1 MSDLISRSEVNDVID
16 ELEVDTCGRLNTVKV
31 EVSVLQLQ
39 RFINKLKN
47 IPTAYSVDGVVEELE
62 ERADFLKDCTKYG
75 NKNAKQQ
82 AESYNTMMMYEV
94 ADLVDD
100 LIEIVKHGGVGTETE
115 TIRDKAVKW
124 NNNSSKRVPY
134 EFIDYVEG
142 KREICVSD
150 DVCEWKYND
159 SEYYFESSCK
169 HLHIFMSDGPK
180 ENEYGFCPYCG
191 KKIKIVGD

>member
-16 ELEVDTCGRLNTVKV
+16 ELEVYTCGRLNTMKV

-47 IPTAYSVDGVVEELE
+47 IPTAYSVDKVVEELE

-82 AESYNTMMMYEV
+82 AESHNTMMMYEV

-100 LIEIVKHGGVGTETE
+100 LIQIVKQGSV
-115 TIRDKAVKW
+115 D
-124 NNNSSKRVPY
+124 
-134 EFIDYVEG
+134 
-142 KREICVSD
+142 D
-150 DVCEWKYND
+150 DVCEWKVFDNSLTDEPQWVYETTCGKYVGEEHT
-159 SEYYFESSCK
+159 SKAFVY
-169 HLHIFMSDGPK
+169 
-180 ENEYGFCPYCG
+180 CPYCG

>member
-16 ELEVDTCGRLNTVKV
+16 KLEVYTCGRLNTMKV

-47 IPTAYSVDGVVEELE
+47 IPTAYSVDKVVEELE

-100 LIEIVKHGGVGTETE
+100 LIEIVKQG
-115 TIRDKAVKW
+115 D
-124 NNNSSKRVPY
+124 
-134 EFIDYVEG
+134 
-142 KREICVSD
+142 VSD
-150 DVCEWKYND
+150 DVCEWKVKSN
-159 SEYYFESSCK
+159 YYVTECS
-169 HLHIFMSDGPK
+169 HDTDVM
-180 ENEYGFCPYCG
+180 YGLKQDFKFCPYCS
-191 KKIKIVGD
+191 KKIKVVE